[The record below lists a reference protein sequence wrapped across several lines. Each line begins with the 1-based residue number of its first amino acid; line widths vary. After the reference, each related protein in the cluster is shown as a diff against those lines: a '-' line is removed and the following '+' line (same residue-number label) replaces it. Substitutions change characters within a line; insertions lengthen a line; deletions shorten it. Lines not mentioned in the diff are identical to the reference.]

1 MVEDQSIRYMDIVL
15 TYFTFFRFLS
25 QGCEF
30 RLLAWLTGSIDI
42 DCTHTELIFSVRQ
55 QVLDVER
62 SAAARG

>member
-1 MVEDQSIRYMDIVL
+1 MYIYLKPVMKGRQP
-15 TYFTFFRFLS
+15 TFFRFLS